1 MIKLMHVNDY
11 TIDTSQFRPLL
22 NDKIVE
28 EFEQKI
34 ADFVGA
40 KYACSFH
47 SATMAIMLA
56 LLEEQETTITVPSIL
71 PPVVVNAILC
81 AGHKASFR
89 DDVEWVGHSY
99 VLHQF
104 ADYKIIDSAQQVYE
118 GQYTQEAN
126 DNDLMIFSF
135 YPTKPIGSSDGGMI
149 VSNDKDKIDRLRIL
163 SRNGMS
169 LEDNSWERRIMLPGW
184 KMYMN
189 SIQAYMATK
198 NFEKLQEKT
207 GRFEEI
213 KLYYN
218 QELDLSN
225 TSNHLYRI
233 RVRDNQDFI
242 KKMKEKGIQCG
253 VHYKALHNMEYCKAP
268 GISLPKSDLEERT
281 TASIPYNE
289 ALTDEEIERVVK
301 EVKPYVITS

>member
-11 TIDTSQFRPLL
+11 IIDTSQFRPLL
-22 NDKIVE
+22 NDKIIE

-56 LLEEQETTITVPSIL
+56 LLEEQGDTITVPSIL
-71 PPVVVNAILC
+71 PPVVANAILC
-81 AGHKASFR
+81 AGHKVNFR
-89 DDVEWVGHSY
+89 DDVDWVGHSY
-99 VLHQF
+99 TLHQF
-104 ADYKIIDSAQQVYE
+104 SDYKIIDSAQQIYK
-118 GQYTQEAN
+118 GQYIEEAK
-126 DNDLMIFSF
+126 DRDLMIFSF
-135 YPTKPIGSSDGGMI
+135 YPTKPIGSTDGGMI
-149 VSNDKDKIDRLRIL
+149 VSNDKDKIDRLRVL

-169 LEDNSWERRIMLPGW
+169 LEDNSWERKIILPGW

-198 NFEKLQEKT
+198 NFEKLEEKT

-213 KLYYN
+213 RLYYN
-218 QELDLSN
+218 SELGLSN

-233 RVRDNQDFI
+233 RVQDNQKFI
-242 KKMKEKGIQCG
+242 EEMKNKGIQCG
-253 VHYKALHNMEYCKAP
+253 IHYKALHNMKYCKTP
-268 GISLPKSDLEERT
+268 GLVLPKSDLEEKT

-289 ALTDEEIERVVK
+289 MLTDEEIQRVVK
-301 EVKPYVITS
+301 EVRPYVITP

>member
-1 MIKLMHVNDY
+1 MIKLFKINHHIV
-11 TIDTSQFRPLL
+11 DTSQFDPLL
-22 NDKIVE
+22 NDGVVE

-47 SATMAIMLA
+47 SATMAIMLS
-56 LLEEQETTITVPSIL
+56 LLEEERTTITVPSIL
-71 PPVVVNAILC
+71 PPVVANAILC
-81 AGHKASFR
+81 SGHKINFR
-89 DDVEWVGHSY
+89 DDVDWVGHSY
-99 VLHQF
+99 ILHRF
-104 ADYKIIDSAQQVYE
+104 SDYKIIDSAQQIYQ

-126 DNDLMIFSF
+126 DDDLIIYSF
-135 YPTKPIGSSDGGMI
+135 YPTKPVGGYDGGLI
-149 VSNDKDKIDRLRIL
+149 VSNNKNKIDRLRIL

-169 LEDNSWERRIMLPGW
+169 LEENSWERKVILPGW

-189 SIQAYMATK
+189 SIQAYIATK
-198 NFEKLQEKT
+198 NFEKLEEKT

-218 QELDLSN
+218 QELGLRN

-242 KKMKEKGIQCG
+242 QEMKEKGIQCG
-253 VHYKALHNMEYCKAP
+253 VHYKALHNMEYCKIP
-268 GISLPKSDLEERT
+268 GISLPKSDLEEKT

-301 EVKPYVITS
+301 EVKPHVITP

>member
-11 TIDTSQFRPLL
+11 IIDTSQFRPLL
-22 NDKIVE
+22 TDKIVE

-56 LLEEQETTITVPSIL
+56 LLEERRATITVPSIL

-81 AGHKASFR
+81 ADHDVNFR
-89 DDVEWVGHSY
+89 DDVDWVGHSY
-99 VLHQF
+99 TLHQF
-104 ADYKIIDSAQQVYE
+104 SDYKIIDSAQQIYK
-118 GQYTQEAN
+118 GQYAQEAN

-149 VSNDKDKIDRLRIL
+149 VSNDKEKIDRLRVL

-169 LEDNSWERRIMLPGW
+169 LEDNSWERRIILPGW

-189 SIQAYMATK
+189 SIQAYIATK
-198 NFEKLQEKT
+198 NFEKLEKKT
-207 GRFEEI
+207 RRFKEI

-218 QELDLSN
+218 QELGLCN

-242 KKMKEKGIQCG
+242 QKMKEKDIQCG
-253 VHYKALHNMEYCKAP
+253 VHYKALHNMQYCKIP
-268 GISLPKSDLEERT
+268 GISLPKSDLEEKT

-301 EVKPYVITS
+301 EVKPHVITP